1 MTELLADSQITR
13 SLPCRRVPGDGLT
26 TIPTS
31 RPSAFSQP
39 ASLAKPDID
48 DGFFIPA
55 FPLKTKVE
63 AHLVSRIRIAATLCW
78 PQVEVALPR
87 QLFENRIF
95 TNAGGRAAR
104 VSSWDSL

>member
-1 MTELLADSQITR
+1 
-13 SLPCRRVPGDGLT
+13 
-26 TIPTS
+26 
-31 RPSAFSQP
+31 
-39 ASLAKPDID
+39 
-48 DGFFIPA
+48 
-55 FPLKTKVE
+55 
-63 AHLVSRIRIAATLCW
+63 VSRIRIAAMLCW